1 MPELLLL
8 VLRTLV
14 AAIRSRRDLTL
25 ENLVLRHQLQV
36 VLRTNPHARLRAPDR
51 VLWVWLRRLWSEG
64 WRQHLRIVQPETV
77 LRWHRK
83 GWRLYWTWRSRTR
96 LGRPHLSAEVRE
108 LIARISHEN
117 PRWGSERIR
126 GELLKLGI
134 VVSNRSIRR
143 YRWRKPSPAG
153 SQGWRTFLSNQLRGI
168 WAADLF
174 VVQTLTFRT
183 LYVFFFIRH
192 QRRELLHFNVTVGP
206 TAAWI
211 WQQLLEA
218 TPWNRRPRFLI
229 HDRDAVYGG
238 DFDRQL
244 TGLGIAGVRTPPGAP
259 NANAVAERIVR
270 TIRTECLDHLIV
282 FDERHLR
289 AVLAEFADYYN
300 RDRPHR
306 SLRLESPLPS
316 SVQAHGQVVSRP
328 ILGGLHHAYAR
339 AA

>member
-1 MPELLLL
+1 MAELLLL
-8 VLRTLV
+8 VLHTFV

-36 VLRTNPHARLRAPDR
+36 ALRTNPHPRLKAPDR

-64 WRQHLRIVQPETV
+64 WRQHLSLVQPETV

-83 GWRLYWTWRSRTR
+83 GWRLYWTWKSRTR
-96 LGRPHLSAEVRE
+96 LGCPHLRSEVRE

-117 PRWGSERIR
+117 PRWGTERIR

-143 YRWRKPSPAG
+143 YRWRKPRPVG

-174 VVQTLTFRT
+174 VVQTLSFRT

-192 QRRELLHFNVTVGP
+192 QRRELLHFNVTASP
-206 TAAWI
+206 TAAWV

-218 TPWNRRPRFLI
+218 TPWSRQPRFLI
-229 HDRDAVYGG
+229 YDRDAVYGG
-238 DFDRQL
+238 EFDRQL
-244 TGLGIAGVRTPPGAP
+244 ASLGIAGVRTPPRAP
-259 NANAVAERIVR
+259 NANAVGERIVR
-270 TIRTECLDHLIV
+270 TIRTECLDHLMV

-316 SVQAHGQVVSRP
+316 SVQAHGRVVSRP
-328 ILGGLHHAYAR
+328 ILGGLHHVYAR

>member
-1 MPELLLL
+1 MPEFLFLA
-8 VLRTLV
+8 LRTFV
-14 AAIRSRRDLTL
+14 AAVRSRRDLAL

-36 VLRTNPHARLRAPDR
+36 ALRTNPHPHLQGADR
-51 VLWVWLRRLWSEG
+51 ILWVWLRRLWPAG
-64 WRQHLRIVQPETV
+64 CRQHLRVVQPETV

-83 GWRLYWTWRSRTR
+83 GWRLYWTWKSRTQ
-96 LGRPHLSAEVRE
+96 LGRPRLSAELKA
-108 LIARISHEN
+108 LIGQISREN
-117 PRWGSERIR
+117 PLWGTERIR

-143 YRWRKPSPAG
+143 DRWRRRMPGDHQP
-153 SQGWRTFLSNQLRGI
+153 WRTFLSNQLRGI
-168 WAADLF
+168 RAADLF
-174 VVQTLTFRT
+174 LVQTVSFRI

-192 QRRELLHFNVTVGP
+192 ERRELVHFNVTTSP

-211 WQQLLEA
+211 WHQLLEA
-218 TPWNRRPRFLI
+218 TPWGRRPKHLI

-238 DFDRQL
+238 DFDRRL
-244 TGLGIAGVRTPPGAP
+244 ASLGVAGVRTPPRAP
-259 NANAVAERIVR
+259 TANSIAERIVR

-282 FDERHLR
+282 IDERHLR

-306 SLRLESPLPS
+306 SLALQSPLPS
-316 SVQAHGQVVSRP
+316 RVRARGRVLSRP
-328 ILGGLHHAYAR
+328 VLGGLHHVYAR

>member
-1 MPELLLL
+1 
-8 VLRTLV
+8 
-14 AAIRSRRDLTL
+14 
-25 ENLVLRHQLQV
+25 
-36 VLRTNPHARLRAPDR
+36 
-51 VLWVWLRRLWSEG
+51 
-64 WRQHLRIVQPETV
+64 
-77 LRWHRK
+77 
-83 GWRLYWTWRSRTR
+83 
-96 LGRPHLSAEVRE
+96 VRE

-117 PRWGSERIR
+117 PCWGTERIR

-134 VVSNRSIRR
+134 VVSDRSIRR
-143 YRWRKPSPAG
+143 YRWRKPRPVG

-174 VVQTLTFRT
+174 VVQTLSFRT
-183 LYVFFFIRH
+183 LYVFFFIRR
-192 QRRELLHFNVTVGP
+192 QRRELLHFNITARP

-211 WQQLLEA
+211 WQQLQEA
-218 TPWNRRPRFLI
+218 TPWSRQPRFLI

-244 TGLGIAGVRTPPGAP
+244 ASLGIAGVRTLPRAP
-259 NANAVAERIVR
+259 NANAVGERIVR

-282 FDERHLR
+282 FEECHLWT
-289 AVLAEFADYYN
+289 VLAEFADYYN

-306 SLRLESPLPS
+306 SLGLESPLPS

-328 ILGGLHHAYAR
+328 ILGGLHHVYAR